1 MNNIDV
7 RNNKISMDTEE
18 IFKLANKL
26 KKFKQL
32 KTLNM
37 EQNRGINLTT
47 NSKESRKCFIKLVES
62 LPASLKIFNN

>member
-7 RNNKISMDTEE
+7 RNNKISMNTEE

-47 NSKESRKCFIKLVES
+47 DSKESSKCFIKLVES